1 MLKNINY
8 NNKIGWADLSLE
20 SRFKIVESLTSI
32 YIGYQSIAL
41 GSDAQLKISDKNK
54 IGAPIKE
61 HDSVSTMIKVKI
73 LSSYETNCKWTN
85 MNSIIH
91 YIRSKGGKYS
101 NISRDTVN
109 RRINKLIFEKV
120 IKKVSTND
128 IDEKELSK
136 ISHNRTFN
144 FVYVANDEY
153 INVLKNLKNYP
164 PAPLDNFINHVT
176 DFISNLPEEKIDEI
190 QKKIKENII
199 N

>member
-1 MLKNINY
+1 MTKNITDNI
-8 NNKIGWADLSLE
+8 IGWGSLSLQN
-20 SRFKIVESLTSI
+20 RCKILESLTNI
-32 YIGYQSIAL
+32 YVGYQSIAL
-41 GSDAQLKISDKNK
+41 GSADLLKTSDKNK

-73 LSSYETNCKWTN
+73 LSSYETNCKWTT

-128 IDEKELSK
+128 INEKELSK

-144 FVYVANDEY
+144 FVYAANDEY

>member
-1 MLKNINY
+1 MTKNITDNI
-8 NNKIGWADLSLE
+8 IGWGSLSLQN
-20 SRFKIVESLTSI
+20 RCKILESLTNI
-32 YIGYQSIAL
+32 YVGYQSIAL
-41 GSDAQLKISDKNK
+41 GSVDLLKTSDKNK

-73 LSSYETNCKWTN
+73 LSSYETNCKWTT

-101 NISRDTVN
+101 NISRDTIN
-109 RRINKLIFEKV
+109 RRINKLISEKV
-120 IKKVSTND
+120 IKKISTND
-128 IDEKELSK
+128 INEKELSK

-144 FVYVANDEY
+144 FVYAANDEY

-164 PAPLDNFINHVT
+164 PAPLDDFINHVT
-176 DFISNLPEEKIDEI
+176 DFISNLPEEKRNEI
-190 QKKIKENII
+190 QKKISENII

>member
-1 MLKNINY
+1 MLKNIN
-8 NNKIGWADLSLE
+8 NNSRIGWSDLSLE
-20 SRFKIVESLTSI
+20 ARFRIVESLTNI
-32 YIGYQSIAL
+32 YISYQSIAL
-41 GSDAQLKISDKNK
+41 GSADPIEVSEKNK
-54 IGAPIKE
+54 TGAPTKK

-153 INVLKNLKNYP
+153 INVLKNLKNY
-164 PAPLDNFINHVT
+164 N
-176 DFISNLPEEKIDEI
+176 
-190 QKKIKENII
+190 
-199 N
+199 

>member
-1 MLKNINY
+1 MLKNIN
-8 NNKIGWADLSLE
+8 NNSRIGWSDLSLE
-20 SRFKIVESLTSI
+20 ARFRIVESLTNI
-32 YIGYQSIAL
+32 YISYQSIAL
-41 GSDAQLKISDKNK
+41 GSADPIEVSEKNK
-54 IGAPIKE
+54 TGAPTKK

-128 IDEKELSK
+128 INEKELSK

-144 FVYVANDEY
+144 FVYAANDEY

>member
-1 MLKNINY
+1 MTKNITDNI
-8 NNKIGWADLSLE
+8 IGWESLSLQN
-20 SRFKIVESLTSI
+20 RCKILESLTNI
-32 YIGYQSIAL
+32 YVGYQSIAL
-41 GSDAQLKISDKNK
+41 GSADLLKTSDKNK

-73 LSSYETNCKWTN
+73 LSSYETNCKWTT

-101 NISRDTVN
+101 NISRDTIN
-109 RRINKLIFEKV
+109 RRINKLISEKV
-120 IKKVSTND
+120 IKKISTND
-128 IDEKELSK
+128 INEKELSK

-144 FVYVANDEY
+144 FVYAANDEY

-164 PAPLDNFINHVT
+164 PAPLDDFINHVT
-176 DFISNLPEEKIDEI
+176 DFISNLPEEKRNEI
-190 QKKIKENII
+190 QKKISENII

>member
-1 MLKNINY
+1 
-8 NNKIGWADLSLE
+8 
-20 SRFKIVESLTSI
+20 
-32 YIGYQSIAL
+32 
-41 GSDAQLKISDKNK
+41 
-54 IGAPIKE
+54 
-61 HDSVSTMIKVKI
+61 
-73 LSSYETNCKWTN
+73 

-120 IKKVSTND
+120 INKVSTND
-128 IDEKELSK
+128 INEKELSK

-144 FVYVANDEY
+144 YVYTANDEY

-164 PAPLDNFINHVT
+164 PAPLNDFINYVT

>member
-1 MLKNINY
+1 MLKNIN
-8 NNKIGWADLSLE
+8 NNSRIGWSDLPLE
-20 SRFKIVESLTSI
+20 ARFKIVESLTNI
-32 YIGYQSIAL
+32 YISYQSIAL
-41 GSDAQLKISDKNK
+41 GSVDPIEVCEKNK
-54 IGAPIKE
+54 TGAPTKK

-120 IKKVSTND
+120 INKVSTND
-128 IDEKELSK
+128 INEKELSK

-144 FVYVANDEY
+144 YVYTANDEY